1 MGVVATAP
9 TVKILVARRKKKI
22 MKNKFSVSGMTC
34 SNCSLAVEKAIKKL
48 NGVKSVTVSLI
59 EKLAIV
65 EYDENVV
72 SIPDIISAVK
82 QKGYGCNL
90 SEKTEKNTC
99 NPFFRVLKSE
109 PRNAEKETLVRKN
122 DRKEMPPT
130 ESIRAGTDKG
140 NTPEQIIRTSMIR
153 YRARVIRDTR

>member
-1 MGVVATAP
+1 MVRYTGNTP
-9 TVKILVARRKKKI
+9 GI
-22 MKNKFSVSGMTC
+22 
-34 SNCSLAVEKAIKKL
+34 
-48 NGVKSVTVSLI
+48 
-59 EKLAIV
+59 
-65 EYDENVV
+65 
-72 SIPDIISAVK
+72 
-82 QKGYGCNL
+82 
-90 SEKTEKNTC
+90 EKNTC

-122 DRKEMPPT
+122 DRKVMPPT